1 MIIQVLFPSSS
12 CSRNSPIKKTSP
24 LILILAITLGTYLND
39 STLDAADN
47 PKASVFKHLKKGQ
60 IVTLKDNGHNYSIQV
75 LPNLPIGHK
84 IVEIGSDYLVIEDA
98 ASAFTFYIP
107 VTSIKAI
114 SFLNGKFGI
123 EK

>member
-1 MIIQVLFPSSS
+1 M
-12 CSRNSPIKKTSP
+12 KKTSP
-24 LILILAITLGTYLND
+24 LILILALTLGTYLNS

>member
-1 MIIQVLFPSSS
+1 MIIRVTFPSIS
-12 CSRNSPIKKTSP
+12 CSRNSLMKKTLLLF
-24 LILILAITLGTYLND
+24 LIVALACCLN
-39 STLDAADN
+39 TPTVDAADN

-60 IVTLKDNGHNYSIQV
+60 IVTLKDNGNNFSIQV

-84 IVEIGSDYLVIEDA
+84 IVEIGADYLVIEDA

-114 SFLNGKFGI
+114 SFLNGKFGGD
-123 EK
+123 K

>member
-1 MIIQVLFPSSS
+1 M
-12 CSRNSPIKKTSP
+12 KKSSP
-24 LILILAITLGTYLND
+24 LILILAITIGTYLFT
-39 STLDAADN
+39 SKVDAADN

-60 IVTLKDNGHNYSIQV
+60 IVTLKDNGNNYSIQV

>member
-1 MIIQVLFPSSS
+1 M
-12 CSRNSPIKKTSP
+12 KKTLLLF
-24 LILILAITLGTYLND
+24 LIVALACCLN
-39 STLDAADN
+39 TPTVDAADN

-60 IVTLKDNGHNYSIQV
+60 IVTLKDNGNNFSIQV

-84 IVEIGSDYLVIEDA
+84 IVEIGADYLVIEDA

-114 SFLNGKFGI
+114 SFLNGKFGGD
-123 EK
+123 K

>member
-1 MIIQVLFPSSS
+1 MIMRVTFPSIS
-12 CSRNSPIKKTSP
+12 CSRNSLMKKTLFLF
-24 LILILAITLGTYLND
+24 LIVALACCLN
-39 STLDAADN
+39 TPTVDAADN

-60 IVTLKDNGHNYSIQV
+60 IVTLKDNGNNFSIQV

-84 IVEIGSDYLVIEDA
+84 IVEIGADYLVIEDA

-114 SFLNGKFGI
+114 SFLNGKFGGD
-123 EK
+123 K

>member
-1 MIIQVLFPSSS
+1 M
-12 CSRNSPIKKTSP
+12 KKTP
-24 LILILAITLGTYLND
+24 LLILIAALAAYLSNP
-39 STLDAADN
+39 TVGATDN

-60 IVTLKDNGHNYSIQV
+60 IITLKDNGQNYSIQV

-84 IVEIGSDYLVIEDA
+84 IVEIGADYLVIEDA
-98 ASAFTFYIP
+98 AAAFTFYIP

-114 SFLNGKFGI
+114 SSLNGKFGN